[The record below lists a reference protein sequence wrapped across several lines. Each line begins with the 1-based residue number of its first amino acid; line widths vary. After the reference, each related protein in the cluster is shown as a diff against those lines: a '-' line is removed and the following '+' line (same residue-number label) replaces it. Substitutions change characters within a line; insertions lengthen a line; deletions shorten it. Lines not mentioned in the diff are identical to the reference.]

1 VTTQVKRASFS
12 RKLDTAVAKRRLNE
26 KHLVDGTV
34 VHNPVPKRNNQRES
48 LSGYG
53 LKQWVVFL
61 SPT

>member
-34 VHNPVPKRNNQRES
+34 VHNPVPKRKNQRER
-48 LSGYG
+48 
-53 LKQWVVFL
+53 
-61 SPT
+61 T